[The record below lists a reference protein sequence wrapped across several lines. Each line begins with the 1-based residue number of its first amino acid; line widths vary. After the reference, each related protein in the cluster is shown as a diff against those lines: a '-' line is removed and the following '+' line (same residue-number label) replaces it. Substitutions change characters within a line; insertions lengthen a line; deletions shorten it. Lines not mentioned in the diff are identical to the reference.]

1 MTSTERNV
9 FEGKCF
15 MTLVKQILYK
25 QSACF
30 SKNTAKYFET
40 YEREFL
46 HLKMKK
52 KNFKFITKV
61 VLEYILLLIVQ

>member
-1 MTSTERNV
+1 MIKPNLNDKDFYRKTV

-40 YEREFL
+40 YECEFL
-46 HLKMKK
+46 HLKVK
-52 KNFKFITKV
+52 KNFEFITKV
-61 VLEYILLLIVQ
+61 